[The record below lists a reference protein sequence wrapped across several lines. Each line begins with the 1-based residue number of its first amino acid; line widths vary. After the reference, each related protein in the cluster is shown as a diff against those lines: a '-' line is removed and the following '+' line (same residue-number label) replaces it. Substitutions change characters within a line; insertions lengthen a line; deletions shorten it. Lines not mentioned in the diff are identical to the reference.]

1 MSLTKRTEKK
11 ISDIV
16 ESTGQPEE
24 VLNFLNAAEHL
35 CTPGLLLRRQL
46 QEHFPH
52 LVDAEALSREKFK
65 RCSVKISPEHWKKY
79 LNDEQRCTR
88 DIAIKLAFA
97 LKMNES
103 AAEKFLLAHG
113 YAPLSLRNPF
123 DFACAICLKHGFT
136 FEEAES
142 LYKDFCVQCP
152 APSTESIGK
161 ISDND
166 FTRQIKV
173 ETNKVLQGDKIS
185 FEKKAPQLLDTMK
198 KHAGDF
204 CYSGPGFS
212 VSNMARLKVMLKFLK
227 ILYPTFEYCFRGMF
241 YPEKEIAVKEDD
253 GTPKVPQH
261 LVDAMLQ
268 SQKIYRES
276 DLPEYCDLTDLNGPD
291 LSEPRGQINRL
302 YQNIPFTRGVLIP
315 LRRLSKTL
323 RAVLRSVDAP
333 DNARSV
339 DRDTALVL
347 SYFMISGWL
356 AAAQKTKENFWNT
369 LQEDKSTAKED
380 SPEEILLLTLNEL
393 LESLDS
399 IDDNPEPREKIYKQ
413 MLDLILQGFELKEF
427 YAPFVLDRF
436 ILLCL
441 VSEKQNLMLQVILA
455 SYPTAKKILE
465 VAPINDK
472 TQID

>member
-152 APSTESIGK
+152 APSTESNGK

-173 ETNKVLQGDKIS
+173 ETNK
-185 FEKKAPQLLDTMK
+185 AP
-198 KHAGDF
+198 
-204 CYSGPGFS
+204 YSR
-212 VSNMARLKVMLKFLK
+212 ARA
-227 ILYPTFEYCFRGMF
+227 T
-241 YPEKEIAVKEDD
+241 IA
-253 GTPKVPQH
+253 
-261 LVDAMLQ
+261 
-268 SQKIYRES
+268 
-276 DLPEYCDLTDLNGPD
+276 
-291 LSEPRGQINRL
+291 
-302 YQNIPFTRGVLIP
+302 
-315 LRRLSKTL
+315 SK
-323 RAVLRSVDAP
+323 S
-333 DNARSV
+333 AR
-339 DRDTALVL
+339 
-347 SYFMISGWL
+347 M
-356 AAAQKTKENFWNT
+356 
-369 LQEDKSTAKED
+369 STT
-380 SPEEILLLTLNEL
+380 SPST
-393 LESLDS
+393 
-399 IDDNPEPREKIYKQ
+399 
-413 MLDLILQGFELKEF
+413 
-427 YAPFVLDRF
+427 
-436 ILLCL
+436 
-441 VSEKQNLMLQVILA
+441 
-455 SYPTAKKILE
+455 T
-465 VAPINDK
+465 
-472 TQID
+472 